1 MATITNYGEWINSA
15 WRGYITCET
24 VEDNL
29 HIARY
34 ITDFGVEVKSGVTV
48 TFDVGY
54 LPSLTIGIRGQEWGG
69 GAYNNGIVCKAGIT
83 SLVGIIGFMEGF
95 ELPYKLDEYDKD
107 ISVTP
112 SQNFQFHLT
121 AFNYVKKTS
130 SSSKRYT
137 SDTVDGFPS
146 IGIIEPFD
154 IPKVGS
160 PTLTITA
167 TRSERTNLTVVAQ
180 ITSFNGDE
188 ISASTLKVGDIVI
201 RGGLGT
207 GTIGADGRLTLTKQ
221 ITNIPTSS
229 LPIQATVTGRG
240 GVSDEATYTLPVAF
254 TTWDVKAGGKE
265 ISFGEDATEE
275 DLPSNGLFNCA
286 MDANFKGRL
295 LHNGEEISGGPTES
309 GIENG
314 WYYEIW
320 PNGKREC
327 WKRLTGTWTLNNAN
341 GGMYSTPVIPGGA
354 FPEGLFSDLPALDV
368 KGFALTGDLT
378 LIGIAVSP
386 ASETATNKKAS
397 KDNFGCFRLVRGN
410 SNTSTAVKY
419 VTLHALQLPEA

>member
-1 MATITNYGEWINSA
+1 MEYGAYDVNTSS
-15 WRGYITCET
+15 WRTYAKFIVDTLNDST
-24 VEDNL
+24 KLYLDD
-29 HIARY
+29 I
-34 ITDFGVEVKSGVTV
+34 GVDVKSGNTITFLRSEGASTV
-48 TFDVGY
+48 SWSINEYEESEAIHDYTRYSKDNIVCSTGMTSFKDIAMREDEY
-54 LPSLTIGIRGQEWGG
+54 PLLIGEWDRGAFTYDSEPINFRMF
-69 GAYNNGIVCKAGIT
+69 ANNGFKRKSGSTTKTYSSGSSYVPPF
-83 SLVGIIGFMEGF
+83 LVE
-95 ELPYKLDEYDKD
+95 
-107 ISVTP
+107 
-112 SQNFQFHLT
+112 
-121 AFNYVKKTS
+121 
-130 SSSKRYT
+130 
-137 SDTVDGFPS
+137 
-146 IGIIEPFD
+146 IEKFA
-154 IPKVGS
+154 S

-229 LPIQATVTGRG
+229 LPIKATVTGRG

-295 LHNGEEISGGPTES
+295 LHNGEEVSGGPTES

-341 GGMYSTPVIPGGA
+341 GGMYSTPVIPGGE
-354 FPEGLFSDLPALDV
+354 FPKGLFSDLPALDV
-368 KGFALTGDLT
+368 NGFALTGDLT

-410 SNTSTAVKY
+410 SNTNTAVKY